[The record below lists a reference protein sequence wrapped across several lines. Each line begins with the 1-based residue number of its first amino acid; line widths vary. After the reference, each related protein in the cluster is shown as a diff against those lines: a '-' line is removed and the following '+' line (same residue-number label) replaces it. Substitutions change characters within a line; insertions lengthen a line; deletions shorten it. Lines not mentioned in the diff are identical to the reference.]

1 MVAASVRLAPPLT
14 PSHVHD
20 KRSLMGRKK
29 TYTEQIRVPL
39 PEGKTAEIDSVLEP
53 GEYRLDLMRDAIDR
67 EVARRVRRKR
77 RLSDQ
82 DGGE

>member
-1 MVAASVRLAPPLT
+1 
-14 PSHVHD
+14 
-20 KRSLMGRKK
+20 MGRKK